1 MNKPDKHISLHISSQ
16 SVLLAEIEQLYDKM
30 AKFNLYL
37 VVEEYSIVNNRIRI
51 SLYDR
56 LGIKICANIIGFCY
70 PMSDSA
76 VYETLCRHLV
86 TAVPEEYT
94 TDFLIDTLERTTLV
108 FVPAHAA
115 SLLERI
121 NHAYHGLQYA
131 VPYSFVKDWDQFMK
145 SKVIHEEIKFD

>member
-1 MNKPDKHISLHISSQ
+1 MNKLDKHISLHISSQ
-16 SVLLAEIEQLYDKM
+16 SVLLAEIQQLYDKM
-30 AKFNLYL
+30 AKFNLYF
-37 VVEEYSIVNNRIRI
+37 VVEEYSIVNNRIYI

-56 LGIKICANIIGFCY
+56 LGIKIFANIIGFCY

-76 VYETLCRHLV
+76 VYEALCRHLV
-86 TAVPEEYT
+86 AAVPEEYIT
-94 TDFLIDTLERTTLV
+94 NFLIDTLERTTLV

-121 NHAYHGLQYA
+121 NYADHELKYA

>member
-1 MNKPDKHISLHISSQ
+1 MNKPDKHILPHILSQ
-16 SVLLAEIEQLYDKM
+16 SVLLSEIEQLYDKM

-37 VVEEYSIVNNRIRI
+37 VVEEYSIVKNRIHI

-76 VYETLCRHLV
+76 VYEALCHLV
-86 TAVPEEYT
+86 AAVPEEYT
-94 TDFLIDTLERTTLV
+94 TDFLIDTLEQTTLV

-121 NHAYHGLQYA
+121 NHADHGLQYT
-131 VPYSFVKDWDQFMK
+131 VLYSFVKDWDQFMK